1 MKSILSQ
8 GAEALIEIEGV
19 NVLKNRI
26 KKSYRLSFLDQ
37 KLRKQRTRREA
48 KLLTKA
54 ENIIPVP
61 KIITNDDYSITLELI
76 KGKKLSEHLDKL
88 SNSLKVCKLIG
99 ENLAKLHDNNI
110 IHSDLTTS
118 NMILKSDK
126 VYFIDFGLGFE
137 SNRLEDKATDLRLIK
152 QAFEAK
158 HSKKS
163 KLYFSSL
170 LKGYYKSKNAKI
182 VLNQLKKVESR
193 GRYKTQY

>member
-1 MKSILSQ
+1 
-8 GAEALIEIEGV
+8 
-19 NVLKNRI
+19 
-26 KKSYRLSFLDQ
+26 
-37 KLRKQRTRREA
+37 
-48 KLLTKA
+48 
-54 ENIIPVP
+54 
-61 KIITNDDYSITLELI
+61 
-76 KGKKLSEHLDKL
+76 
-88 SNSLKVCKLIG
+88 LIG